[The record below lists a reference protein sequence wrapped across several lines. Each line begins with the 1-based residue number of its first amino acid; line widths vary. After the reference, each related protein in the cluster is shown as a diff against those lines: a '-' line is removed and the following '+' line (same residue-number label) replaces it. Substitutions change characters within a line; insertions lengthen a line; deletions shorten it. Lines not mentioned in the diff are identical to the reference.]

1 MQHLRSTTLEP
12 ACFNPAAMATN
23 RAGAILT
30 IDLVAIAENYRFL
43 QEQAQMAICA
53 AVVKADA
60 YGLGAEEV
68 ARVLAGAGCQHFFV
82 AHLEEGIALR
92 GTLGSGATI
101 AVLHGPFAGTEA
113 DFIADDLVPVLN
125 SLDQVSQWAATGLA
139 FGTKLPAILQV
150 DTGMARFGLSEGDVC
165 ILIDDHKQ
173 LSALD
178 LQLVMSHLACA
189 DEPDHPAN
197 ARQLA
202 LFQQMGKILPCRRMS
217 LAASSGIFLGPEY
230 HFDLVRPGAALYG
243 IAPQAGRPNPMR
255 PVVRLQGKVVQV
267 QDVPA
272 NTPVGYGHT
281 ARTTWSSRLA
291 TVAVGYAD
299 GFLRSLSGRG
309 GTWFNGN
316 HLPIV
321 GRVSMDS
328 IILDITALPAGSL
341 PPGALVDLIGPD
353 QDLDTLARDAG
364 TIGYELLTSLGSRYH
379 RQYIHS

>member
-1 MQHLRSTTLEP
+1 MQLRRLPILEGVRVIPSTT
-12 ACFNPAAMATN
+12 AAH

-30 IDLVAIAENYRFL
+30 IDLAAIAENYRFL
-43 QEQAQMAICA
+43 QEQAQTAVCA

-60 YGLGAEEV
+60 YGLGAEEI
-68 ARVLAGAGCQHFFV
+68 APVLAGAGCQHFFV

-92 GTLGSGATI
+92 RTLGSGATI
-101 AVLHGPFAGTEA
+101 AILHGPFAGTEA
-113 DFIADDLVPVLN
+113 DFIADYLVPVLS
-125 SLDQVSQWAATGLA
+125 SLDQVSRWVTTALA
-139 FGTKLPAILQV
+139 SGTKLPAILQV
-150 DTGMARFGLSEGDVC
+150 DTGMARFGLSEADIC
-165 ILIDDHKQ
+165 ILIDNRQQ
-173 LSALD
+173 LDALD
-178 LQLVMSHLACA
+178 LRLLMSHLACA

-202 LFQQMGKILPCRRMS
+202 LFQQMGRILPCCRMS
-217 LAASSGIFLGPEY
+217 LAASSGVFLGPEY

-255 PVVRLQGKVVQV
+255 PVMRLQGKVVQV

-309 GTWFNGN
+309 GAWFNGN
-316 HLPIV
+316 RLPII

-341 PPGALVDLIGPD
+341 LPGALVDLIGPD
-353 QDLDTLARDAG
+353 QDLDALARDAG